1 MSQRSPSRYSRY
13 SRRSPNRS
21 ITAANLN
28 RPLQRPAGPL
38 SSIGRRSIYGPF
50 NTRWESPVYTSMPR
64 PARSRRRPRRPN
76 QRVGNQEN
84 FDPNLPNI
92 SEGRLYI
99 NFSMANEIARALVEQ
114 AEQQRSAVYAG
125 QMTVNEWRNQRE
137 PENNVDITNNII
149 LVALAI
155 SMMNT
160 HNIEIDIE
168 QPGVLSVRQ
177 I

>member
-1 MSQRSPSRYSRY
+1 
-13 SRRSPNRS
+13 
-21 ITAANLN
+21 
-28 RPLQRPAGPL
+28 
-38 SSIGRRSIYGPF
+38 
-50 NTRWESPVYTSMPR
+50 
-64 PARSRRRPRRPN
+64 
-76 QRVGNQEN
+76 
-84 FDPNLPNI
+84 
-92 SEGRLYI
+92 
-99 NFSMANEIARALVEQ
+99 MANEIARALVEQ